1 MAEKGKT
8 VKKSAVKKPTEKKPA
23 DNTVY
28 HISYRKEDRKWQV
41 KAENAERAVKLFFT
55 QEEAIKFAKSVAGN
69 QAGRVVVH
77 KSDGSFRRL
86 NY

>member
-8 VKKSAVKKPTEKKPA
+8 VKSKSA
-23 DNTVY
+23 DTVY

-41 KAENAERAVKLFFT
+41 KGENAERAVKLFFT
-55 QEEAIKFAKSVAGN
+55 QDEAIKFAKSVAGN
-69 QAGRVVVH
+69 QAGRIVVH
-77 KSDGSFRRL
+77 KSDGSFRKL